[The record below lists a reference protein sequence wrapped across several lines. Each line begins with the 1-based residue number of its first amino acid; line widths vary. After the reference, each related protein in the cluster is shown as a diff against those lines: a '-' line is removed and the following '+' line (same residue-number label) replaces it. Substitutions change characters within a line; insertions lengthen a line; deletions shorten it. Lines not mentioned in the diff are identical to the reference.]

1 MKYIIEFEKW
11 VNINEKKAKFD
22 ATIKTDNDRNND
34 GKNEITLE
42 VSDGDEIITYTVDD
56 DKNVQS
62 IYKESENTNTNNIN
76 DADVEKYVLKT
87 AYNIGKLQ
95 DITRGKE
102 IDRLTG
108 GDDTDITHEI
118 IKIIDKGDIRENT
131 LCLYDDIL
139 SKNNNF
145 LINGTKYIKLNFN
158 DKRIKNKS
166 KYKFDIKDI
175 YNKGEGNIGKGEYL
189 LPLLFND
196 VYKEP
201 VFTKGAKGDNYI
213 LNGENKY
220 YLELKAPGSSPY
232 QNFKN
237 SDIKDIEE
245 LKNEIIDVFV
255 RYTKNQRNND
265 RKKLYLC
272 FFYEKDFDKN
282 NIKKSNKNIKE
293 KIPAGMLFINA
304 SEGVD
309 LKNVLK
315 DMIIIDKDIYLPPSD
330 KDFKFAYDGKNILC
344 VVNTKYKDILKT
356 ILTEE

>member
-1 MKYIIEFEKW
+1 MKYILEFEKW
-11 VNINEKKAKFD
+11 VNVNEKKAKFD
-22 ATIKTDNDRNND
+22 ATIKTDSDKNND

-76 DADVEKYVLKT
+76 DADIEKYVLKT

-118 IKIIDKGDIRENT
+118 IKIIDTGDIRENT
-131 LCLYDDIL
+131 LCLYDIL
-139 SKNNNF
+139 SENDNF
-145 LINGTKYIKLNFN
+145 WINGTEYMKVNFN
-158 DKRIKNKS
+158 NKRIENKS
-166 KYKFDIKDI
+166 KYKFDIKAI

-201 VFTKGAKGDNYI
+201 VFTKGSKGDNYI
-213 LNGENKY
+213 LHNEEKY
-220 YLELKAPGSSPY
+220 NLELKAPGSSPY

-237 SDIKDIEE
+237 TDVKDIEG

-255 RYTKNQRNND
+255 RYTKNQRKNNRD
-265 RKKLYLC
+265 YLYLC
-272 FFYEKDFDKN
+272 FFYEKNFNKKT
-282 NIKKSNKNIKE
+282 IKDSNKDVIKDPE
-293 KIPAGMLFINA
+293 GMLFINA
-304 SEGVD
+304 SDGID
-309 LKNVLK
+309 IKKVLK
-315 DMIIIDKDIYLPPSD
+315 EMIIIDKDIYLAQSG
-330 KDFKFAYDGKNILC
+330 KDFKFACIGEKILC
-344 VVNTKYKDILKT
+344 VVNTKYKDILKQY
-356 ILTEE
+356 

>member
-1 MKYIIEFEKW
+1 MKYILEFEKW
-11 VNINEKKAKFD
+11 VNVNEKKSKFD
-22 ATIKTDNDRNND
+22 ATIKTDSDKNND

-42 VSDGDEIITYTVDD
+42 VSNGDEIITYTVDD

-62 IYKESENTNTNNIN
+62 VYKESENTNTNNI
-76 DADVEKYVLKT
+76 DDTDIEKYVLKT

-118 IKIIDKGDIRENT
+118 IKIIDKGDIREST
-131 LCLYDDIL
+131 LCLYDIL
-139 SKNNNF
+139 SENNKF
-145 LINGTKYIKLNFN
+145 WINGTEDMKVNFN
-158 DKRIKNKS
+158 DERIENKS
-166 KYKFDIKDI
+166 KYKFDIKSI
-175 YNKGEGNIGKGEYL
+175 YNKGEGTIGKGEYL

-201 VFTKGAKGDNYI
+201 VFTKGSKGDNYI

-220 YLELKAPGSSPY
+220 YLELKSPVSSPY

-237 SDIKDIEE
+237 PDVKDIEG

-255 RYTKNQRNND
+255 RYTKNQRKND

-272 FFYEKDFDKN
+272 FFYEKGFNKDT
-282 NIKKSNKNIKE
+282 IKKSNKDIKDPE
-293 KIPAGMLFINA
+293 GMLFINA
-304 SEGVD
+304 SDGD
-309 LKNVLK
+309 DNIKNFKKVLGK
-315 DMIIIDKDIYLPPSD
+315 KIIIDKDIYLTQSD
-330 KDFKFAYDGKNILC
+330 KDFKFAYDGDKILC
-344 VVNTKYKDILKT
+344 VVNTKYKDILK
-356 ILTEE
+356 EY